1 MFQLCK
7 LFHHCI
13 LHGRMAAVSWSHIC
27 HFRRH
32 FNHFIQVHQ
41 RTFEFW
47 FILYERIFPFRS
59 LITKNV
65 NPDEVGKVF
74 SIVGTF
80 QALLPFASSPAFG
93 FLYRETV
100 AYFPAAFLLLVA
112 ALKGLEGIVVIV
124 VYIGVK
130 LDAKKASSIEE
141 QKKDEHE
148 MHLLLQNDK
157 EKQARVDN
165 VSPSAPSN

>member
-1 MFQLCK
+1 M
-7 LFHHCI
+7 
-13 LHGRMAAVSWSHIC
+13 
-27 HFRRH
+27 
-32 FNHFIQVHQ
+32 
-41 RTFEFW
+41 
-47 FILYERIFPFRS
+47 
-59 LITKNV
+59 
-65 NPDEVGKVF
+65 
-74 SIVGTF
+74 
-80 QALLPFASSPAFG
+80 
-93 FLYRETV
+93 

-148 MHLLLQNDK
+148 MHTLLQKDK

-165 VSPSAPSN
+165 VYSSTHSN

>member
-1 MFQLCK
+1 M
-7 LFHHCI
+7 
-13 LHGRMAAVSWSHIC
+13 
-27 HFRRH
+27 
-32 FNHFIQVHQ
+32 
-41 RTFEFW
+41 
-47 FILYERIFPFRS
+47 
-59 LITKNV
+59 ITKNV

-130 LDAKKASSIEE
+130 LDAKKASTIEE

-148 MHLLLQNDK
+148 MHLLLQKDK
-157 EKQARVDN
+157 EKEARVDN
-165 VSPSAPSN
+165 VYLSAPSN

>member
-1 MFQLCK
+1 M
-7 LFHHCI
+7 
-13 LHGRMAAVSWSHIC
+13 
-27 HFRRH
+27 
-32 FNHFIQVHQ
+32 
-41 RTFEFW
+41 
-47 FILYERIFPFRS
+47 
-59 LITKNV
+59 ITKNV

-141 QKKDEHE
+141 HKKDEHE
-148 MHLLLQNDK
+148 MHTLLENNK
-157 EKQARVDN
+157 EKQARVDS
-165 VSPSAPSN
+165 VYSSAHSN